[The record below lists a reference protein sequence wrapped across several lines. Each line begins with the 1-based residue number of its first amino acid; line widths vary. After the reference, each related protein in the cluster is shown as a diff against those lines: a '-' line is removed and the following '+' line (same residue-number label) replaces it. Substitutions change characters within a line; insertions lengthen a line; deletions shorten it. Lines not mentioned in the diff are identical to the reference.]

1 VSCGRESKIQLSFW
15 LARIPLSHRGYAQG
29 RIRVSYEDYPSMVQ
43 LFVVVR
49 SYIGGHWKV
58 YPRLC
63 VGAFQVDFRLVILPI
78 HSDWTV
84 DCTRPRANYELVTLV
99 ATIFRVSHKVT
110 VKGSLIVPGTDV
122 VQTHSGSLEGKS
134 TITAWNLAPR
144 CKSVKRV
151 ANVTDPPALSLPLPI
166 LILQRWI
173 SSPTSGFIVGRF
185 V

>member
-1 VSCGRESKIQLSFW
+1 
-15 LARIPLSHRGYAQG
+15 
-29 RIRVSYEDYPSMVQ
+29 VSYGDYPSVAQ

-78 HSDWTV
+78 RSDWTV
-84 DCTRPRANYELVTLV
+84 DCTRRGADYELVTLV
-99 ATIFRVSHKVT
+99 ATIFRVSHKVM
-110 VKGSLIVPGTDV
+110 VKGSLTVPGTDV
-122 VQTHSGSLEGKS
+122 GQTHSGSLEGKS
-134 TITAWNLAPR
+134 TITAWKLAPR
-144 CKSVKRV
+144 HKSVKQV
-151 ANVTDPPALSLPLPI
+151 ANVTDPPALSPPIPI
-166 LILQRWI
+166 LILQCWI